1 MMVIWT
7 VEPIWCIQHHKYT
20 CRPFLLETDDNSN
33 DNKTILIYSWYRKN
47 KSKSFYTN
55 LNGSKRLKS
64 TNQQTIAAEIMYLI
78 TYNFFGFSLFSFFF
92 PSYIHLVAKKCIPF
106 TSFIKQIFDGLLLTL
121 NKIPMYFDKQL
132 FPIK

>member
-78 TYNFFGFSLFSFFF
+78 TYNFFGFSLFSFFPKLHTLSSKKMHTLYF
-92 PSYIHLVAKKCIPF
+92 IHQTNIWRSAPHV
-106 TSFIKQIFDGLLLTL
+106 KQDTYVFW
-121 NKIPMYFDKQL
+121 
-132 FPIK
+132 

>member
-55 LNGSKRLKS
+55 LNGSKMLKS

-92 PSYIHLVAKKCIPF
+92 PKLHTLSSKKMH
-106 TSFIKQIFDGLLLTL
+106 TLYFIRQTNIWRSAAHVKQDTYVFW
-121 NKIPMYFDKQL
+121 
-132 FPIK
+132 